1 MVSGPSGAGKGTV
14 IRGVLERVDGLALA
28 VSATTRAPRDGE
40 VDGRDYRFLTPEEFE
55 RRVAAGDF
63 LEHVSYAGNRYGTL
77 YEEIERHLDAG
88 RSVLVEIELRGA
100 RAVRRAI
107 PEALLVFIAPPSP
120 AELQRRLEMRGTDTP
135 QEIAARMQVSR
146 EELAATDEFDHVIL
160 NADARDAIAEL
171 VGVLEMEAFARG

>member
-14 IRGVLERVDGLALA
+14 IRGVLERVPDLALA
-28 VSATTRAPRDGE
+28 VSATTRAARPGE
-40 VDGRDYRFLTPEEFE
+40 VDGREYRFLSAEEFE

-88 RSVLVEIELRGA
+88 RSVVVEIELRGA

-107 PEALLVFIAPPSP
+107 PDALLVFIAPPSP
-120 AELQRRLEMRGTDTP
+120 GELQRRLEQRGTDSP
-135 QEIAARMQVSR
+135 EEIAARMRVSR
-146 EELAATDEFDHVIL
+146 EELAAVHEFDHVIV
-160 NADARDAIAEL
+160 NADAARAVEEL
-171 VGVLEMEAFARG
+171 VAVLEAQPVARG